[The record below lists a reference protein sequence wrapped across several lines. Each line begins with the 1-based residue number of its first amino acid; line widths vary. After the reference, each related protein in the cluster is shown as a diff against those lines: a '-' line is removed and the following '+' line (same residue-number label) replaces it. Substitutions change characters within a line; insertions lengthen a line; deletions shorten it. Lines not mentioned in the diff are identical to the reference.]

1 MWSNMKKIINN
12 PKDYLNEMI
21 EGVVANEPTKLARLE
36 GFDVIVRKNI
46 NKNKVALVSGGG
58 AGHEPAHAGFVGEG
72 MLDAAIIGPV
82 FTSPTPNQIEA
93 AVNATTGDKG
103 ALIIIKSY
111 TGDRLNFEAGQML
124 LEVNGIKMSKVI
136 VGDDVAIED
145 TSKTAGARGLAGTI
159 FIHKIAGA
167 LAETGASL
175 EEVTKVAQEV
185 ADSVRTMGVGL
196 SACVVPAAG
205 KESFSLEDDEMELG
219 LGIHGEPGIKK
230 VKLETA
236 SEIVDHLLKSIM
248 RDDFYKGSEVAVMV
262 NGLGGTPISELHI
275 LNNDLQKALVK
286 KNVKVARTY
295 VGNYVTSL
303 EMKGASISLLKLTP
317 KTKKLLN
324 AKADTLSWKE
334 VA

>member
-1 MWSNMKKIINN
+1 MKKIINN

-324 AKADTLSWKE
+324 AKADTLS
-334 VA
+334 

>member
-1 MWSNMKKIINN
+1 MKKIINN

>member
-1 MWSNMKKIINN
+1 MKKIINN

-21 EGVVANEPTKLARLE
+21 EGIVSNEPTKLQRLE
-36 GFDVIVRKNI
+36 GFNVIARKNI
-46 NKNKVALVSGGG
+46 NKNKVAIVSGGG

-72 MLDAAIIGPV
+72 MLDAAILGPV

-93 AVNATTGDKG
+93 AINATAGDKG

-124 LEVNGIKMSKVI
+124 LEVDGIKMTKVI

-159 FIHKIAGA
+159 FVEKIAGA
-167 LAETGASL
+167 LAETGAEL
-175 EEVTKVAQEV
+175 EEVTRVAQEV
-185 ADSVRTMGVGL
+185 ANSVRTMGVGL

-205 KESFSLEDDEMELG
+205 VESFHLEEDEMELG

-230 VKLETA
+230 IKLET
-236 SEIVDHLLKSIM
+236 SKEIVAHLLKSIM
-248 RDDFYKGSEVAVMV
+248 RDDFYEGAEVAVMV

-275 LNNDLQKALVK
+275 LNYDLQQQLKT
-286 KNVKVARTY
+286 KNVTVARTY

-303 EMKGASISLLKLTP
+303 EMKGASISILKLTP
-317 KTKKLLN
+317 ETKELLN
-324 AKADTLSWKE
+324 AKADTLAWKE